1 MLDENSRLIVDVI
14 TLNNQIKHGKGT
26 AQLSEFTDKLDKKR
40 KQLNAN
46 LMTLA
51 KWADESS
58 EQQPPRQVSPSP
70 QQLQQQQQQLYA
82 QVQQQQQM
90 QQMRYPRGMVMNPM
104 AGAPLAP
111 GQAPMQ
117 LSAAQIQAQRY
128 AQAQAQAQ
136 AQAYA
141 QYQARLSQMGGAA
154 AAGVHPQYAQMGAAG
169 VAQQQAPRY
178 HVNPMAYNPAALQQQ
193 QQHAMAMA
201 PQPQLYDDGSAQ
213 MSYQPPQQQQQQQQQ
228 WAPN

>member
-26 AQLSEFTDKLDKKR
+26 AQLSEFTDKLEKKR

-58 EQQPPRQVSPSP
+58 EQPPPRHVLSQ

-82 QVQQQQQM
+82 QQQQQQIQQQQQQM
-90 QQMRYPRGMVMNPM
+90 QQYPRAMAMNPM
-104 AGAPLAP
+104 AAASGAQL
-111 GQAPMQ
+111 PMT
-117 LSAAQIQAQRY
+117 QAQLQARY
-128 AQAQAQAQ
+128 AQ

-141 QYQARLSQMGGAA
+141 QFQARLNSMGG
-154 AAGVHPQYAQMGAAG
+154 GVHPQYAQMGPGA
-169 VAQQQAPRY
+169 VQAQQY
-178 HVNPMAYNPAALQQQ
+178 HAMGYGGNPA
-193 QQHAMAMA
+193 M
-201 PQPQLYDDGSAQ
+201 QPQATQQMQMPPMYDGSASQ
-213 MSYQPPQQQQQQQQQ
+213 MGYQG
-228 WAPN
+228 WVPN